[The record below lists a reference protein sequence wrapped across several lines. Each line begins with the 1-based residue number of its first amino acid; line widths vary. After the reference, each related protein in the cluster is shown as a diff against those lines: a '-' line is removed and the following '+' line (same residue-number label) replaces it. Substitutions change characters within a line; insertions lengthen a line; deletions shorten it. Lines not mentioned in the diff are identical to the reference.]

1 MAELAPP
8 CISKT
13 MKWSEI
19 YIPTLREFPAE
30 AEIISH
36 KLLVKAGYIRK
47 LAAGVYIYLPL
58 MQLVLNKISNIAREE
73 MNKAG
78 AQEILMPVLHP
89 SELWQQSGRWQT
101 VGKELMRMKD
111 RHQRDLVLGGT
122 HEEVVTD
129 LIKGEIRSY
138 RQLPLNLYQI
148 QTKFRDEIRP
158 RFGLMRGR
166 EFLMKDAYSFDAD
179 EESFKISYQKMVDAY
194 FATFKRCGLETKMV
208 ESDTGAMGGKAA
220 HEFMVMVETD
230 GGENLIFYCD
240 KCDYAANQDKANST
254 EREKKKFEEKEKPM
268 EKVKTPDKKSVEEIT
283 AFLNVPAWKLVKT
296 LIYKADGN
304 LVGALIRGD
313 RQINEVKLKN
323 RIGCIDLEMADADSI
338 RKLTGADVGF
348 SGPVGLKGIE
358 LIGDEEILSMTNF
371 VTGANKDDHHLV
383 NVNIKR
389 DFKIDQVADIKEA
402 SEGEGCPRCKAG
414 ILRTARGIEVGNTF
428 MLGTK
433 YSSSLGA
440 NFIDKDGKEKPFIMG
455 SYGIGITRT
464 AQAAVER
471 YNDEA
476 GIIWPKPIAPLHVE
490 IVPVNINEKSQ
501 AEVALDLYQKMRN
514 EKIEVLLDNREER
527 VGVKFNDADLIGLP
541 LRINIGEKSLK
552 QGNVEIRIRK
562 TKEIIPVKK
571 EEAIERCDRILK
583 EIK

>member
-1 MAELAPP
+1 MPP
-8 CISKT
+8 PEKKK
-13 MKWSEI
+13 MQWSET

-47 LAAGVYIYLPL
+47 LAAGVYSYLPL
-58 MQLVLNKISNIAREE
+58 MQMVLNKISNIVREE

-89 SELWQQSGRWQT
+89 CELWQISGRWVT
-101 VGKELMRMKD
+101 LGKELMRMKD
-111 RHQRDLVLGGT
+111 RHQRDLVMGGT

-129 LIKGEIRSY
+129 LIKGELKSY

-166 EFLMKDAYSFDAD
+166 EFLMKDAYTFDAD

-194 FATFKRCGLETKMV
+194 FAVFKRCGLETKMV
-208 ESDTGAMGGKAA
+208 ESDTGAMGGKEA
-220 HEFMVMVETD
+220 HEFMVIVQTD
-230 GGENLIFYCD
+230 GGENLVFYCD
-240 KCDYAANQDKANST
+240 KCDYAANVEKATSK
-254 EREKKKFEEKEKPM
+254 ELEKKKFEEKLKSK
-268 EKVKTPDKKSVEEIT
+268 EKVETPNKKTVEEIT
-283 AFLNVPAWKLVKT
+283 QFLDVPAWKLIKT

-304 LVGALIRGD
+304 LVAALIRGD

-323 RIGCIDLEMADADSI
+323 KIGCIELEMADPESI
-338 RKLTGADVGF
+338 KKLTGADVGF
-348 SGPVGLKGIE
+348 SGPVGLKGVK
-358 LIGDEEILSMTNF
+358 LLADQEILEMKNC
-371 VTGANKDDHHLV
+371 VTGANQDDHHLI
-383 NVNIKR
+383 NVNLKR
-389 DFKIDQVADIKEA
+389 DFEIDEVADIREA
-402 SEGEGCPRCKAG
+402 EEGEGCPKCHKG
-414 ILRTARGIEVGNTF
+414 KLKTAKGIEVGNTF

-440 NFIDKDGKEKPFIMG
+440 HFIDKDGKEKPFIMG

-471 YNDEA
+471 YNDDA
-476 GIIWPKPIAPLHVE
+476 GIIWPSPIAPFQVE
-490 IVPVNINEKSQ
+490 IVPINMAQDSQ
-501 AEVALDLYQKMRN
+501 REVALDLYGKMQKKKM
-514 EKIEVLLDNREER
+514 EVLLDDRDER

-571 EEAIERCDRILK
+571 EEAIEKCEKVLK
-583 EIK
+583 QIK

>member
-1 MAELAPP
+1 MRWTE
-8 CISKT
+8 T
-13 MKWSEI
+13 

-47 LAAGVYIYLPL
+47 LAAGVYVYLPL

-78 AQEILMPVLHP
+78 AREILMPVLHP
-89 SELWQQSGRWQT
+89 SELWQKSGRWET

-129 LIKGEIRSY
+129 LVKGEIRSY

-194 FATFKRCGLETKMV
+194 FAVFKRCGLETKMV

-240 KCDYAANQDKANST
+240 RCDYAANQDKANSI

-268 EKVKTPDKKSVEEIT
+268 ERVKTPDKKSVEEIT

-296 LIYKADGN
+296 LVYKADGN

-323 RIGCIDLEMADADSI
+323 KIGCIELEMADAESI
-338 RKLTGADVGF
+338 QKLTGAQVGF
-348 SGPVGLKGIE
+348 SGPVGLKGIR
-358 LIGDEEILSMTNF
+358 LIGDEEIMEMSNF

-402 SEGEGCPRCKAG
+402 SEGEGCPGCKAG
-414 ILRTARGIEVGNTF
+414 ILKTARGIEVGNTF

-501 AEVALDLYQKMRN
+501 AEVALDLYQKMTN
-514 EKIEVLLDNREER
+514 KKMEVLLDNREER

-562 TKEIIPVKK
+562 TREIIPVKK
-571 EEAIERCDRILK
+571 EEAIEKCDKILK

>member
-1 MAELAPP
+1 
-8 CISKT
+8 
-13 MKWSEI
+13 MKWSET

-47 LAAGVYIYLPL
+47 LAAGVYNHLPL
-58 MQLVLNKISNIAREE
+58 MQLVLNKISNIVREE
-73 MNKAG
+73 MNRAG

-89 SELWQQSGRWQT
+89 CELWQVSGRWQSL
-101 VGKELMRMKD
+101 GKELMRMKD

-179 EESFKISYQKMVDAY
+179 EKSFKKSYQKMIDAY
-194 FATFKRCGLETKMV
+194 FAVFKRCGLETKMV

-220 HEFMVMVETD
+220 HEFMVIVQTD

-240 KCDYAANQDKANST
+240 HCDYAANVDKANSI
-254 EREKKKFEEKEKPM
+254 ELEKKEYEEKTKPM
-268 EKVKTPDKKSVEEIT
+268 EKVKTPDQKSVEEIT
-283 AFLNVPAWKLVKT
+283 GFLNVPAWKLVKT
-296 LIYKADGN
+296 LIYKADGV

-323 RIGCIDLEMADADSI
+323 KIGCVELEMADPDSI
-338 RKLTGADVGF
+338 QKLTGAQLGF
-348 SGPVGLKGIE
+348 SGPVDLKGIR
-358 LIGDEEILSMTNF
+358 LIADEEILPMTNF
-371 VTGANKDDHHLV
+371 VVGANENDHHLV
-383 NVNIKR
+383 NVNLKR
-389 DFKIDQVADIKEA
+389 DFKIDEVADIREA
-402 SEGEGCPRCKAG
+402 EQGERCPRCQKG
-414 ILRTARGIEVGNTF
+414 ILESVRGIEVGNTF

-471 YNDEA
+471 NNDEA
-476 GIIWPKPIAPLHVE
+476 GIIWPVPIAPFPIE
-490 IVPVNINEKSQ
+490 IVPININQKSQ
-501 AEVALDLYQKMRN
+501 KEVALELYQKMKN
-514 EKIEVLLDNREER
+514 KNIEVLLDDRDER

-541 LRINIGEKSLK
+541 LRVNIGEKSLK
-552 QGNVEIRIRK
+552 EGKVEIRIRK
-562 TKEIIPVKK
+562 TKKVIPVLK
-571 EEAIERCDRILK
+571 EEALEGCEKILK

>member
-1 MAELAPP
+1 
-8 CISKT
+8 
-13 MKWSEI
+13 MKWTET

-58 MQLVLNKISNIAREE
+58 MQMVLNKISNIVREE

-89 SELWQQSGRWQT
+89 AELWQASGRWQT

-129 LIKGEIRSY
+129 LVRGEIRSY

-220 HEFMVMVETD
+220 HEFMVIVQTD
-230 GGENLIFYCD
+230 GGENLIFFCD
-240 KCDYAANQDKANST
+240 KCDYAANLDKATSI
-254 EREKKKFEEKEKPM
+254 EFEKKKFGEKLKPL
-268 EKVKTPDKKSVEEIT
+268 EKVKTPNKKTVEEIT
-283 AFLNVPAWKLVKT
+283 RFLDVPAWKLIKT

-304 LVGALIRGD
+304 LVAALIRGD

-323 RIGCIDLEMADADSI
+323 KIGCIELEMADPESI
-338 RKLTGADVGF
+338 LKLSGAEVGF
-348 SGPVGLKGIE
+348 SGPVGLKGVK
-358 LIGDEEILSMTNF
+358 LIGDEEVLEMKNC
-371 VTGANKDDHHLV
+371 VTGANQDDHHLI
-383 NVNIKR
+383 NVNPER
-389 DFKIDQVADIKEA
+389 DFKIDQVADIREA
-402 SEGEGCPRCKAG
+402 EKGEGCPKCRKG
-414 ILRTARGIEVGNTF
+414 KLKTSRGIEVGNTF

-440 NFIDKDGKEKPFIMG
+440 NFIDTDGKEKPLIMG

-476 GIIWPKPIAPLHVE
+476 GIIWPPPIAPFKVE
-490 IVPVNINEKSQ
+490 IVPVNIAVDSQ
-501 AEVALDLYQKMRN
+501 RDVALDLYGKMQN
-514 EKIEVLLDNREER
+514 KKMEVLLDDRDER

-552 QGNVEIRIRK
+552 EGKVEIKIRK
-562 TKEIIPVKK
+562 TKEIILVEK
-571 EEAIERCDRILK
+571 EQALDRCEKILK
-583 EIK
+583 KMK